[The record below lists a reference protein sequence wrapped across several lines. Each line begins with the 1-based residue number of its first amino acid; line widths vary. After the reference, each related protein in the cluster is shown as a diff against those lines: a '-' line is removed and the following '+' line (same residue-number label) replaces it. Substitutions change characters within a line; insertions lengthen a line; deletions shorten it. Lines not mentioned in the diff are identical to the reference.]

1 MLETLKSR
9 RDRAKLKW
17 WYKLPEDRFPKQLFS
32 QEWDQKPCR
41 GRRRKTWG
49 RVIDDLFLRA
59 E

>member
-17 WYKLPEDRFPKQLFS
+17 WYKLVTMPENRFSKQLLS
-32 QEWDQKPCR
+32 KECNIKPRR
-41 GRRRKTWG
+41 GRQRKTG
-49 RVIDDLFLRA
+49 V